1 MNEQDGIQRTVLPI
15 PDRPH
20 IGLTTY
26 DAKDPN
32 TKFPAIE
39 RLRPPKNAPNVLVVL
54 LDDATR
60 TTKTSPTVTS
70 DSRQT
75 FAPRLPLLISGRPR
89 LDGRHRRTGSR
100 D

>member
-1 MNEQDGIQRTVLPI
+1 MPDTNVVRAVLPI

-39 RLRPPKNAPNVLVVL
+39 PLRPPKDAPNVLVVL

-60 TTKTSPTVTS
+60 TTKTGPTVTS

-75 FAPRLPLLISGRPR
+75 LAPRLLLFLSGSPR
-89 LDGRHRRTGSR
+89 LDGRHRRTSSR
-100 D
+100 G